1 MADRAEIVA
10 DIVKCKEASSD
21 SSVIV
26 RASRLAKL
34 PANIAAGP
42 SDGVVAIGP
51 APICPDPDVSAAAA
65 APLKGQGFTVR
76 TLCRPE
82 VFIGA
87 WLKVMPEVIRQGMH
101 VELPLAVRGW
111 EAPEHFLI
119 EVSCELYCVRVS
131 DTCGLCDVVLAS
143 LRVGGS
149 FIHIQV
155 AASERNKLVSAWST
169 ADHSEFPVFG
179 SFLFDR
185 RRQ

>member
-26 RASRLAKL
+26 RASRLAKW
-34 PANIAAGP
+34 PGNIAA

-65 APLKGQGFTVR
+65 APLKGPGSTVR

-82 VFIGA
+82 VFIGD

-101 VELPLAVRGW
+101 VELPLAVRSW
-111 EAPEHFLI
+111 ETPEHFWN
-119 EVSCELYCVRVS
+119 EVSWELHCVRVS
-131 DTCGLCDVVLAS
+131 DTCGFCDVVLAS
-143 LRVGGS
+143 LRVGVLL
-149 FIHIQV
+149 FIFRWQLRS
-155 AASERNKLVSAWST
+155 ATSLLVLGPLLVIVNSQLWGAFFST
-169 ADHSEFPVFG
+169 
-179 SFLFDR
+179 R
-185 RRQ
+185 